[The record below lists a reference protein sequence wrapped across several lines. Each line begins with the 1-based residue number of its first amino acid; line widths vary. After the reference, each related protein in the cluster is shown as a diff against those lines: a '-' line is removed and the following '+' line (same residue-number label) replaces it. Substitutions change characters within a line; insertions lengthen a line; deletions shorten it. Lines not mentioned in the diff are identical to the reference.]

1 MNRAT
6 AWALAAATSLGLTG
20 CAANGGMGGDVAAAP
35 PPVPPA
41 SAEQDLTAA
50 NNQQV
55 AAFVSTDPGW
65 HAWLY
70 AFRVS
75 DQANNAVLDTS
86 TYTTPTIQLIQAVTL
101 AQDAYRSATSFQLPP
116 FAVTSSCQNLPS
128 ETNGA
133 VRLLDGLIVRY
144 RYLHSFTKMFDN
156 GASCRQSVG
165 FISEVDSSRG
175 LPIVTADPPADMTWQ
190 GDFAPYLV
198 WNTPFS
204 EISRNNLMSLSDL
217 VTLIET
223 GRPPSPV
230 KSPSQCILF

>member
-6 AWALAAATSLGLTG
+6 AWGLAAGLSLGLMG
-20 CAANGGMGGDVAAAP
+20 CAANGGMAGGALSAQP
-35 PPVPPA
+35 PAPPA

-55 AAFVSTDPGW
+55 AGFVSTDPGW
-65 HAWLY
+65 RAWLY
-70 AFRVS
+70 AFRRS

-86 TYTTPTIQLIQAVTL
+86 TYTTPTIQIIQDVTL

-133 VRLLDGLIVRY
+133 VRLGDGLIVRY
-144 RYLHSFTKMFDN
+144 RYLHSFTKTFDN

-175 LPIVTADPPADMTWQ
+175 LPIVTAHPPADMSWA

-198 WNTPFS
+198 WMTPFS
-204 EISRNNLMSLSDL
+204 EISRDNLMSLSDL

>member
-1 MNRAT
+1 MSRAT
-6 AWALAAATSLGLTG
+6 AWGLAAVASLGLAG
-20 CAANGGMGGDVAAAP
+20 CAAHGGMGAGAFSAQA
-35 PPVPPA
+35 PVPPA
-41 SAEQDLTAA
+41 SAEQDLTAY

-55 AAFVSTDPGW
+55 AGFVGTDPGW
-65 HAWLY
+65 RAWLY
-70 AFRVS
+70 AFRIS
-75 DQANNAVLDTS
+75 DQANNAVVDTS
-86 TYTTPTIQLIQAVTL
+86 TYTTPTIQIIQDVTA

-133 VRLLDGLIVRY
+133 VRLIDGLIVRY
-144 RYLHSFTKMFDN
+144 SYLRSFTKTFDN
-156 GASCRQSVG
+156 GASCQQSVG

-175 LPIVTADPPADMTWQ
+175 LAIVTVHLPADMTWQ
-190 GDFAPYLV
+190 GDLARDLV

-204 EISRNNLMSLSDL
+204 EISRDNLMSLSDL

-223 GRPPSPV
+223 GRPASPV

>member
-6 AWALAAATSLGLTG
+6 AWGLAAAISLVLAG
-20 CAANGGMGGDVAAAP
+20 CAANGGIGSGPVSAP
-35 PPVPPA
+35 TPLPPA
-41 SAEQDLTAA
+41 SAEQDLTAT

-55 AAFVSTDPGW
+55 AGFVSTDPGW
-65 HAWLY
+65 LAWLY
-70 AFRVS
+70 AFRIS

-86 TYTTPTIQLIQAVTL
+86 TYTTPTIQLIQDVTL

-133 VRLLDGLIVRY
+133 VRLVDGLIVRY

-165 FISEVDSSRG
+165 FVSEVDSSRG
-175 LPIVTADPPADMTWQ
+175 LPIVTADPPADMAWQ
-190 GDFAPYLV
+190 GDFARYLV
-198 WNTPFS
+198 WSTPFS
-204 EISRNNLMSLSDL
+204 EISRDNLMSLSDL

-230 KSPSQCILF
+230 ESPSQCILF